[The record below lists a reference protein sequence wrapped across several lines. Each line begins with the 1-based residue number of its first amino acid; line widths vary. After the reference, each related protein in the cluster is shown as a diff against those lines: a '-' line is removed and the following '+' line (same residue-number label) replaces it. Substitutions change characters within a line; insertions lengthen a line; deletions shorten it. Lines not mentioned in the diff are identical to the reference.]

1 MTEQKFHVGVKALVR
16 NEAGDIL
23 VLKAN
28 PATFYNKKDK
38 AHWDLPGGRI
48 NEGGGVKQTLER
60 ELGEELG
67 IKGKDLKIGRL
78 FDGGISNITLRVG
91 SEKVGLVLLVYECF
105 IRNSKG
111 LRLSNE
117 HLEYKW
123 AMPEDAVKLLAY
135 KFAKTFIRKLEQQT
149 VIAQGLYE
157 RGP

>member
-1 MTEQKFHVGVKALVR
+1 MPRQRPGFKSRPAHQFLPIKNLKKRKEKGWKKMTEQKFHVGVKALVR

-105 IRNSKG
+105 IRNSSF
-111 LRLSNE
+111 RST
-117 HLEYKW
+117 
-123 AMPEDAVKLLAY
+123 M
-135 KFAKTFIRKLEQQT
+135 R
-149 VIAQGLYE
+149 
-157 RGP
+157 